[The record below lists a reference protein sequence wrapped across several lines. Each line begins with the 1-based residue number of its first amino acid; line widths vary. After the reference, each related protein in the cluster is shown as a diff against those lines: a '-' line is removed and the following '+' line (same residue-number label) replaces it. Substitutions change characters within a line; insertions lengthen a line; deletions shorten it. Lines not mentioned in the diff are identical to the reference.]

1 MGVRRP
7 GAAAMASPLRERPL
21 ETLRAPLVLGLLLLA
36 AYLATRIAFAARFPY
51 FLDEGTY
58 AVFSWEG
65 SRSLGGLY
73 SSYSI
78 GREPLMFWLGIP
90 WVKLGFNPLDAVR
103 IVSIG
108 CGIVTAAF
116 TGLTARELGGTVAGW
131 AGTGLC
137 VVMPFLVVHDGIGI
151 IEPLVTAVV
160 AAALYLQIRLAR
172 APDLRVAVALGVVL
186 AAGMLTK
193 ENTRIT
199 LLLLPL
205 SLICFDWAAADR
217 GERLRRWL
225 TGIGVCGL
233 FLIAA
238 QVVLRAS
245 SRYGEY
251 QDARESPLLYTVRPL
266 REVLS
271 DPFEF
276 GATWAAY
283 HPAFTGYITIPLL
296 AVAGAGALLAIARRS
311 PAGVLVLAWVL
322 VPFAISMLF
331 STAPFPRHVM
341 YLVPP
346 AIVLMAYALGEAWGA
361 LSARLPGPRGVALAA
376 ALLALLLVPALR
388 FDVRVL
394 DDPATTRYPGLDDVQ
409 YVTGTGGGTVWP
421 PIAREIERRARG
433 PQVVVISPRA
443 YTQVLEMVLGPDPRY
458 RFVPGSSPLARQAQ
472 FVVDDEIPFLD
483 GDAATIMRELDFRPV
498 AHFARPRGGK
508 VARLLVRGG

>member
-1 MGVRRP
+1 
-7 GAAAMASPLRERPL
+7 MASRVRERPL
-21 ETLRAPLVLGLLLLA
+21 ETLREPVLLALVLLG
-36 AYLATRIAFAARFPY
+36 AYLVTRIAFAARFPY

-103 IVSIG
+103 IVSIC
-108 CGIVTAAF
+108 CGIVTTVF
-116 TGLTARELGGTVAGW
+116 TALTARELGGRIAGW
-131 AGTGLC
+131 AAAGLC

-160 AAALYLQIRLAR
+160 AAALFLQIRMAR
-172 APDLRVAVALGVVL
+172 RPGLGVATALGAVL

-199 LLLLPL
+199 LLLLPV
-205 SLICFDWAAADR
+205 SLICFDWARAGREDR
-217 GERLRRWL
+217 LKRWL
-225 TGIGVCGL
+225 GGVGVCAL
-233 FLIAA
+233 FLVAA
-238 QVVLRAS
+238 QLVLRAS

-266 REVLS
+266 RDVLS

-296 AVAGAGALLAIARRS
+296 LAALAGAILAIARRS
-311 PAGVLVLAWVL
+311 APGVLVLVWVL
-322 VPFAISMLF
+322 VPFSISMLF

-341 YLVPP
+341 YLIPP
-346 AIVLMAYALGEAWGA
+346 VVVLIAYALREAWAA
-361 LSARLPGPRGVALAA
+361 LSERLPGPRGVALAA
-376 ALLALLLVPALR
+376 VLLLLLLAPALR
-388 FDVRVL
+388 FDLRVL
-394 DDPATTRYPGLDDVQ
+394 ANPDTARYPGLDDVQ

-421 PIAREIERRARG
+421 PIAREMERRARG
-433 PQVVVISPRA
+433 PEVVVISPRA
-443 YTQVLEMVLGPDPRY
+443 YTQVLEMLLGPNPRY
-458 RFVPGSSPLARQAQ
+458 RFVPGHSPLARRAQ

-483 GDAATIMRELDFRPV
+483 GDAAAIMRELHFESV
-498 AHFARPRGGK
+498 AEFARPRGGK
-508 VARLLVRGG
+508 VARLMVRPAG